1 MDPGA
6 GEDSLIPVGRV
17 GAPHGVRGWIRVDSS
32 ARPPESILE
41 FREWW
46 LGPAGSERPYELA
59 SGRMQGERVVASL
72 AGVDDRDAAAE
83 LRHAVISVPRQQ
95 LPPLAENEWYWA
107 DLIGLEVQT
116 PDGVVLGSVID
127 LLETGAND
135 VLVVRGERERLI
147 PWVPDQ
153 FVVSVDRGQGVMTV
167 HWDPEF

>member
-6 GEDSLIPVGRV
+6 GEDCLIPVGRV

-46 LGPAGSERPYELA
+46 LGPAGGERPYELA

-72 AGVDDRDAAAE
+72 VGVDDRDSAAE

-95 LPPLAENEWYWA
+95 LPPLPGDEWYWA
-107 DLIGLEVQT
+107 DLIGLEVRT
-116 PDGVVLGSVID
+116 PEGVVLGSVID

-147 PWVPDQ
+147 PWVPNQ
-153 FVVSVDRGQGVMTV
+153 FVVGVDRDQGVLTV
-167 HWDPEF
+167 RWDPEF